1 MHSAMVIHV
10 CLYKPNVVIA
20 LTAKTSGS
28 RQKPT
33 GIASATEI
41 YSNNAYESLSE
52 YGDEEMDI

>member
-1 MHSAMVIHV
+1 M
-10 CLYKPNVVIA
+10 CLYKPNAVIA